1 VVSEVVSA
9 VDVVVMTETMVVVVG
24 VVVIEVGVV
33 ILEIG
38 MVVAVAEIAMMTLHL
53 LLVIGTA
60 VEIDTVVVAVTGI
73 AGLRVVADDL
83 VVGLVHHL
91 VIADQIGLTMVHPQG
106 SVGEVVVV
114 KEGGMLP
121 EVLPEIGMIIGRGR
135 VLIAGIPG
143 MVVGELVVVVMSGMV
158 GMVVGALIV
167 TILGMEVVG
176 TILEIVGM
184 GVIEVATG
192 EVVDEDLHAEVVTIE
207 GIVPHQAT
215 DTKATDQG
223 VVDADEAD
231 PLATKV
237 LIRNCIDT
245 RKDYR
250 LTNFELWNVEFHY
263 LFNERKHN
271 DDTTQYNGYSV
282 LTRNTT

>member
-1 VVSEVVSA
+1 VASEEVSA
-9 VDVVVMTETMVVVVG
+9 GDVVVTTETMVVVVG
-24 VVVIEVGVV
+24 AVVIEVGVV

-38 MVVAVAEIAMMTLHL
+38 MVVAVAEIAMMTLHP

-60 VEIDTVVVAVTGI
+60 VEIDTEAVAVTGI
-73 AGLRVVADDL
+73 AGLRVAADDL

-106 SVGEVVVV
+106 SVEVVVV
-114 KEGGMLP
+114 VEEGGMLP

-135 VLIAGIPG
+135 VLIAGIRG
-143 MVVGELVVVVMSGMV
+143 MVVGELVVVVVMSGMV
-158 GMVVGALIV
+158 GTVVGALIV

-184 GVIEVATG
+184 GVTEVVTG
-192 EVVDEDLHAEVVTIE
+192 EVVEEDLHAEVATIE

-231 PLATKV
+231 PL
-237 LIRNCIDT
+237 DT
-245 RKDYR
+245 ESKA
-250 LTNFELWNVEFHY
+250 LH
-263 LFNERKHN
+263 
-271 DDTTQYNGYSV
+271 
-282 LTRNTT
+282 

>member
-1 VVSEVVSA
+1 VVSA
-9 VDVVVMTETMVVVVG
+9 VDVVVTTETMVVVVG

-38 MVVAVAEIAMMTLHL
+38 MVVVVAEIAMMTLHL

-73 AGLRVVADDL
+73 AGLRVVEDDL
-83 VVGLVHHL
+83 VVGLVHLL

-114 KEGGMLP
+114 VEEGVMLLA
-121 EVLPEIGMIIGRGR
+121 VLPEIGMIIGRGR
-135 VLIAGIPG
+135 VLIAGILG
-143 MVVGELVVVVMSGMV
+143 MVVGEVLVVVGMSGMV
-158 GMVVGALIV
+158 GTVVGPLIV
-167 TILGMEVVG
+167 TILGMAVEG

-223 VVDADEAD
+223 VVDADEVD
-231 PLATKV
+231 PL
-237 LIRNCIDT
+237 DT
-245 RKDYR
+245 
-250 LTNFELWNVEFHY
+250 N
-263 LFNERKHN
+263 
-271 DDTTQYNGYSV
+271 
-282 LTRNTT
+282 